1 MKKRLFQYAVIFH
14 TYEETETG
22 RKYVDSEIVIQPSV
36 ALAASE
42 GDLLFKI
49 TREIPEK
56 FAANPNDVEISI
68 RNF

>member
-1 MKKRLFQYAVIFH
+1 MKKRLFQYAVVFH

-22 RKYVDSEIVIQPSV
+22 RKYVDSEVVVEPTI
-36 ALAASE
+36 ALAPSE

-56 FAANPNDVEISI
+56 YAAKPNDVEISI